1 MVSYVF
7 FALIKDHTADINP
20 MILPTIVS
28 IVTIFNPEDGLG
40 VPPGKSRT
48 SFVVVN
54 SFIILNFGYKIN
66 PLFKKPK
73 KIWPNSLT
81 IFPLPL

>member
-54 SFIILNFGYKIN
+54 SVIIVKFWAQDKS
-66 PLFKKPK
+66 FVQKAKKN
-73 KIWPNSLT
+73 WPNSLT